1 MYMIAE
7 VSQYVAVASFTE
19 AWIEI
24 VSVFSDVSTASS
36 PPSRR
41 RGLKSSLSYCLVIAI
56 PSPPSRRRGLK
67 SRSCA
72 CKTGQTMSPPSR
84 RRGLKW
90 TSRKHIFSIRC
101 RLLHGGVD
109 WNSNTKQ
116 RYTQGSDV
124 ASFTEAWIEI
134 HDPLKIQRYSRV
146 ASFTEAWIEIR
157 INANLR

>member
-7 VSQYVAVASFTE
+7 VSQYVAVASFTEAWIEILRNYRKQVWILVASFTE

-109 WNSNTKQ
+109 
-116 RYTQGSDV
+116 
-124 ASFTEAWIEI
+124 
-134 HDPLKIQRYSRV
+134 
-146 ASFTEAWIEIR
+146 
-157 INANLR
+157 

>member
-1 MYMIAE
+1 MLQSPPSRRRGLKCYNLNNIFALMN
-7 VSQYVAVASFTE
+7 VASFTE

-84 RRGLKW
+84 RRGLK
-90 TSRKHIFSIRC
+90 
-101 RLLHGGVD
+101 
-109 WNSNTKQ
+109 
-116 RYTQGSDV
+116 
-124 ASFTEAWIEI
+124 
-134 HDPLKIQRYSRV
+134 
-146 ASFTEAWIEIR
+146 
-157 INANLR
+157 